1 MRIDDDGENIRIID
15 HALLHIRPA
24 LAAVGGFPGQM
35 PGAGVNGLRIVGV
48 DGHRLKVLDLR
59 VMRRADLVRAFAP
72 VEAAIDTIN
81 GARHDAFRV
90 ARGRSYSPER
100 LASQSG

>member
-24 LAAVGGFPGQM
+24 LAAVGSLPGQM
-35 PGAGVNGLRIVGV
+35 PGAGVNDLRIFGI

-59 VMRRADLVRAFAP
+59 VMRRADLVPAFAP
-72 VEAAIDTIN
+72 VEAAINTIN
-81 GARHDAFRV
+81 GARHDNFRV
-90 ARGRSYSPER
+90 ARGQSHGPHR
-100 LASQSG
+100 LAL